1 MNNSFVCIITSE
13 IFHSMETKKLK
24 NIGVHFIHCK
34 SKIKVKINSQD
45 SYKAIFE
52 GKSFSFS
59 DYLLQK

>member
-1 MNNSFVCIITSE
+1 
-13 IFHSMETKKLK
+13 METKKLK

-59 DYLLQK
+59 DYLLRK